1 MRQIVAFVERKRW
14 ILVSPGDIIVQKER
28 GMRQMTEQEF
38 LLEISNIIDIKLAP
52 LKKDIQAVK
61 FHIEQDVKPN
71 IRILSENYLPA
82 AQRYASATNQV
93 ESVGQDV
100 ELLKKVVAGHSEKL
114 DAISA

>member
-1 MRQIVAFVERKRW
+1 
-14 ILVSPGDIIVQKER
+14 
-28 GMRQMTEQEF
+28 MTEQEF

-61 FHIEQDVKPN
+61 FDIEQEVKPN

-82 AQRYASATNQV
+82 AQRYASATNQM
-93 ESVGQDV
+93 ESVQQDV
-100 ELLKKVVAGHSEKL
+100 ELLKRVVAGHGEKL

>member
-1 MRQIVAFVERKRW
+1 
-14 ILVSPGDIIVQKER
+14 
-28 GMRQMTEQEF
+28 MTEHEF

-61 FHIEQDVKPN
+61 FDIEQGVKPN

-82 AQRYASATNQV
+82 VQRYASATNQV

-100 ELLKKVVAGHSEKL
+100 ELLKRVVAGHSEKV
-114 DAISA
+114 DAISV